1 MPQMQFPFFPEG
13 VTHITELLAFARQDG
28 QVTYFNG
35 DMPLFVHEASDLA
48 SFRMITAQFVVN
60 GCATQAQ
67 IARAF
72 GKNPES
78 AVLVPSRPARTAVC
92 CRD

>member
-13 VTHITELLAFARQDG
+13 GTHITVLHAFARRDG
-28 QVTYFNG
+28 QVTCFNG
-35 DMPLFVHEASDLA
+35 DMPLFVHEETDLA
-48 SFRMITAQFVVN
+48 SFRMTTAQFLVN

-72 GKNPES
+72 GV
-78 AVLVPSRPARTAVC
+78 AG
-92 CRD
+92 